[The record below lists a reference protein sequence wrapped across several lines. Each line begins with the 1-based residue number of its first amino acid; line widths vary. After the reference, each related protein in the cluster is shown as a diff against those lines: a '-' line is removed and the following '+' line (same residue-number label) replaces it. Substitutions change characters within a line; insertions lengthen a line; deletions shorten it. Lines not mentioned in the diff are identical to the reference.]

1 MKDIYV
7 LTGATGGMGSDY
19 AHNFKHDGILI
30 ISDLNQE
37 KLETLKKE
45 LDKKDI
51 NSEICVCDVS
61 DKNSV
66 NNLVEFTK
74 SLGKFKTLIHMAGL
88 PESNPNTDLIYQVNL
103 IGTKY
108 LMDSF
113 YEICD
118 NSILLLIASMTG
130 HLVPDSKLYNKTL
143 LDPLNEKF
151 LKKMKFFTQGKGTN
165 AYAFAKKGMIMLVKK
180 EVGKFAE
187 KNTRII
193 TISPGAVETPMSS
206 TDASDTSVIETF
218 VKNTPIPRMAKPIEI
233 TKLLQYLCTEEAS
246 FINGTDILID
256 GGITSH
262 MKYNKI
268 F

>member
-66 NNLVEFTK
+66 NNLVEFTR

-108 LMDSF
+108 LWILFMKSVTIVF
-113 YEICD
+113 Y
-118 NSILLLIASMTG
+118 
-130 HLVPDSKLYNKTL
+130 Y
-143 LDPLNEKF
+143 
-151 LKKMKFFTQGKGTN
+151 
-165 AYAFAKKGMIMLVKK
+165 
-180 EVGKFAE
+180 
-187 KNTRII
+187 
-193 TISPGAVETPMSS
+193 
-206 TDASDTSVIETF
+206 
-218 VKNTPIPRMAKPIEI
+218 
-233 TKLLQYLCTEEAS
+233 
-246 FINGTDILID
+246 
-256 GGITSH
+256 
-262 MKYNKI
+262 
-268 F
+268 